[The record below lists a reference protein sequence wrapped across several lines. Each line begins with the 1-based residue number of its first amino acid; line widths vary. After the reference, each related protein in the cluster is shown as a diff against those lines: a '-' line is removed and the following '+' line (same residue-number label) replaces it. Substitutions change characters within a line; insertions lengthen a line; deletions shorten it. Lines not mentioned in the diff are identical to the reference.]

1 VIISVILTCVPG
13 WNIGRC
19 VNLLSLHDIYREP
32 GFGFGIMLKRPCFTG
47 FPSWMAVFALAHAQ
61 DTF

>member
-32 GFGFGIMLKRPCFTG
+32 GFGSGIMLKRPCFAG
-47 FPSWMAVFALAHAQ
+47 FPSRMAVLALAHAQ
-61 DTF
+61 DIF